1 MTYEIELKELCEDF
15 ICMLDE
21 LRVKNLI
28 SDEELEAHSEKNLNS
43 LKYLMFNNN

>member
-28 SDEELEAHSEKNLNS
+28 SDEELEAHSEKKLKFLEILNVQ
-43 LKYLMFNNN
+43 

>member
-1 MTYEIELKELCEDF
+1 MMFELELKELCEDF
-15 ICMLDE
+15 ICILDE

-28 SDEELEAHSEKNLNS
+28 SQEELEEHSEKNLNS